1 MTTTALVFLI
11 LAVALVWG
19 GLAASI
25 ALLRRDGAAV
35 DDEAG
40 PGPDAEDPGTAPRR

>member
-11 LAVALVWG
+11 LAVVLVWG
-19 GLAASI
+19 GLAVSI

-35 DDEAG
+35 DEASG
-40 PGPDAEDPGTAPRR
+40 PAPDVEQPGTAPRR